1 MTTATP
7 QPYTVE
13 QIQEIMAETN
23 RLIAKDQRPS
33 QIANARAS
41 ATTTPP
47 SANDLFFNE
56 VLKLMEGQG
65 LTKAAAMRRVAI
77 GKPALHAAYIA
88 EFNDAARA
96 KADGKA
102 KAAARDRLRRNATA
116 RS

>member
-33 QIANARAS
+33 QIANARAA
-41 ATTTPP
+41 ATTTKPP
-47 SANDLFFNE
+47 TASDVYFAALERHLEAGKTTTEARRLVAVEQRPLLDAYLQEFSASSRA
-56 VLKLMEGQG
+56 QAAS
-65 LTKAAAMRRVAI
+65 KAA
-77 GKPALHAAYIA
+77 
-88 EFNDAARA
+88 
-96 KADGKA
+96 
-102 KAAARDRLRRNATA
+102 AAARDRRRRNA